1 MKMLMKKLLKGVIAL
16 TVLAGIL
23 ITVQISVDR
32 NPFESLTTVVLVYLA
47 AAGILLSFFGAA
59 GWFVVWVVSR
69 VARDKG
75 AGNVGV
81 ASVSIATEGVII
93 LVVLVVGS
101 LWVWSWLTGGECPGG
116 PDGPVETYYD
126 NGQLEETWTLKDGC
140 WDGPYEWYYENG
152 QLRGRQ
158 TWKDG
163 KLDGPFEWYYEN
175 GQLEWRGTWK
185 EWALGP
191 QLDGPYETYYENGR
205 LREKR
210 TWKDGKLDGP
220 YETYHPNGQLE
231 SKRTYRD
238 GDRDGLWETYY
249 ENGQLRNEGT
259 YKDGEKCGE
268 WLEDGGT
275 VTYPPCPPD
284 LEDGN

>member
-16 TVLAGIL
+16 TVLAVIL

-32 NPFESLTTVVLVYLA
+32 NPFESLTTVVLMYLA

-126 NGQLEETWTLKDGC
+126 NGQLEVKGTWKDGEL
-140 WDGPYEWYYENG
+140 DGPYEWYYENG
-152 QLRGRQ
+152 QLR
-158 TWKDG
+158 WK
-163 KLDGPFEWYYEN
+163 
-175 GQLEWRGTWK
+175 
-185 EWALGP
+185 
-191 QLDGPYETYYENGR
+191 
-205 LREKR
+205 
-210 TWKDGKLDGP
+210 
-220 YETYHPNGQLE
+220 
-231 SKRTYRD
+231 
-238 GDRDGLWETYY
+238 
-249 ENGQLRNEGT
+249 GT
-259 YKDGEKCGE
+259 YKDGE
-268 WLEDGGT
+268 
-275 VTYPPCPPD
+275 
-284 LEDGN
+284 

>member
-1 MKMLMKKLLKGVIAL
+1 MKMLMKKLLRGVIAL
-16 TVLAGIL
+16 TVLALIL
-23 ITVQISVDR
+23 FTVQISVDR
-32 NPFESLTTVVLVYLA
+32 NPLESLATVVLMYLA

-81 ASVSIATEGVII
+81 ASVSIAKEGVII

-163 KLDGPFEWYYEN
+163 KLDGP
-175 GQLEWRGTWK
+175 
-185 EWALGP
+185 
-191 QLDGPYETYYENGR
+191 
-205 LREKR
+205 
-210 TWKDGKLDGP
+210 

>member
-1 MKMLMKKLLKGVIAL
+1 MKMLMKKLLRGVIAL
-16 TVLAGIL
+16 TVLAVIL

-32 NPFESLTTVVLVYLA
+32 NPFESLTTVVLMYLA

-101 LWVWSWLTGGECPGG
+101 LWVWSWVTGGECPGG
-116 PDGPVETYYD
+116 PDGPIEYYYD
-126 NGQLEETWTLKDGC
+126 HGQLEETGTLKDGC
-140 WDGPYEWYYENG
+140 W
-152 QLRGRQ
+152 
-158 TWKDG
+158 
-163 KLDGPFEWYYEN
+163 
-175 GQLEWRGTWK
+175 
-185 EWALGP
+185 
-191 QLDGPYETYYENGR
+191 
-205 LREKR
+205 
-210 TWKDGKLDGP
+210 DGP

-268 WLEDGGT
+268 WLEEGET
-275 VTYPPCPPD
+275 VTYDPCPPG